1 MALPER
7 QPSNEVV
14 VSSPS
19 MADVSTAGSV
29 YSAAPC
35 TGKLVRAYACT
46 QSAITGADCTFT
58 LEINNTA
65 VTGTGTIAVAS
76 AAAGQVAELIFS
88 APVGVNKGD
97 TIEWVSAGESST
109 TTITQFSAVIRT

>member
-14 VSSPS
+14 VSVAK
-19 MADVSTAGSV
+19 ADVSDPGSV
-29 YSAAPC
+29 YASAPC
-35 TGKLVRAYACT
+35 TGALVRAYACT
-46 QSAITGADCTFT
+46 QSAITGADCTWSM
-58 LEINNTA
+58 EINGVA

-76 AAAGQVAELIFS
+76 AAAGQVSEIVFS

-97 TIEWVSAGESST
+97 TIEFISAGESSS
-109 TTITQFSAVIRT
+109 TTITSFSAVLRT